1 DWCMVVGQIA
11 QAAILGAANIGG
23 AWLGRCPPCPQ
34 APGCPAPAL
43 SCPPVSLTCPAP
55 PAPPALTCPQVTCA
69 APACPPCEAP
79 AREEVAPCPSP
90 AREDA
95 GADGRLA
102 ACLPLKAVVL
112 IGADS
117 MLAVVSSSDL
127 VPGDVILVRYAADDL
142 WHERVLSWALP
153 VDKSGAVHWV
163 VATPDGDMYVE
174 TIEGGSADDS
184 PVEWIRPAADG
195 RLPVGFQDAVYSFQ
209 RGEIDGALLEK
220 CVKKGATMAL
230 MDAREHGVTPVT
242 MTVAR
247 APGGRRV
254 PIEEVVGAGFVQPA
268 LRDGAPDGADAGGA
282 MVAGTAT
289 PRTGVWRVVEEGNS
303 LGYDVGREV
312 KPVTVYIGCK
322 GVYSPDGK
330 DSVFVEFSDEDEG
343 DFVKRVAPRPP
354 PKESSAQDA
363 RTLAIK
369 FNPQGRM
376 RDWRD
381 VVDSCQQEEFED
393 FPVSGPRSMS
403 WCLHFLR
410 RRHTPL
416 DHHLMFRSTCSL
428 KPEQWGVAEHE
439 TLLRIIELAGQCDQL
454 DVTNLACMEAAARRV
469 QTIEWA
475 YHDKIRETD
484 AGSTSRL
491 SIEEATAFSGLSRAG
506 DLMMV
511 LPALLEHVKL
521 QVEKDA
527 AIMKNIRKAKE
538 ERELRRQ
545 AVASLANQ
553 AIYTLN
559 DLAGSERGSSVS
571 QPGEGRAPHGAVQR
585 RVYAAAAAMGPPPAL
600 SPSGALQELR
610 GCTVYEDVQSTVVP
624 YDDMKASLPM
634 SGNRPVPLA
643 ELFGAGGQ
651 AEVDGF
657 LGSHLL
663 KSEAASHNLKGA
675 PRETYMD
682 EVLRNSPRAYQRL
695 VKRLER
701 ARMIDYTVQP
711 QEFCSLFFVRKKN
724 GSQRLV
730 VDCRR
735 SNCWFS
741 AADPVQLSTGA
752 GHGNLEVPDGAR
764 LCVGHVDI
772 KDAFYHFELP
782 ERVRNLFALP
792 AVPAW
797 VAGLAEVGGVRVS
810 PGTSVY
816 PRLRVLPMGWS
827 HALWVCQTLH
837 RRIIQD
843 IPGLEPTSFLHDRG
857 PAPATTPAC
866 HTVYVDNFLALGTC
880 RSTVE
885 RLVRQVSARDIEK
898 VVGHCTF
905 LALLSRTSLS
915 IFRSVYTFIARHRD
929 HGTAPLWESV
939 RWELEA
945 FRNVIP
951 LIRRDFGAPWSSKV
965 MASDASFWGYGVVS
979 RDLPPDIVQQLGRV
993 SERWRFSGKAQVR
1006 SREGVLGPDW
1016 ELDTGDWVK
1025 KVEEDSQEREDALSD
1040 LPEILKER
1048 GWAVL
1053 MGKKW
1058 EVPISNIVQGEVGP
1072 RPPALTYPA
1081 QGSPVLVRRRPRASS
1096 PPSAETIGLSPNMLP
1111 WRPLGRVIGRLGAGT
1126 AGQFPRDLSDWMNEQ
1141 YMEGY
1146 DHWRGSNMMAAVAW
1160 ADPRPSRGG
1169 GHGLPLS
1176 RQALKGWRLLAPASS
1191 RLPLPV
1197 KVVFAILMQLLVLDD
1212 WDMAVCT
1219 SKTGEID
1226 ESLLLNLEEDQ
1237 WLVPLCQRLVLGRD
1251 PQELLFA
1258 FSQAEFTR
1266 CFETAGAKRLLQR
1279 PLPPYIPRHVGAGRD
1294 FAEQRRAL
1302 VGAKRQGRWHTVAG
1316 VGHYELKG
1324 RVGNESAKLPLRIQ
1338 NQVRWCHKYLPAALS
1353 GSLQPRGCQA
1363 PGDQVFA
1370 GTARL
1375 GRAMAAQG
1383 FHVLAWDVKYGD
1395 QFDLTSP
1402 SKRSLIRG
1410 WILGSEQCMAG
1421 LLPGALAGL
1430 ASLIWLSRCP
1440 SVPACPPCPQCPACP
1455 GAPANP
1461 PSPLAA
1467 GGLGVWGWVLVA
1479 GCFFVT
1485 GLALGTWLT
1494 PTRLVAEAVVPANE
1508 IYVAQERA
1516 NGRPAVPPPGGA
1528 LKLLAEI
1535 LAEGQAA
1542 DDSDRRP
1549 APFRSFWRRARGDGR
1564 TRDILP
1570 VPLEA
1575 LAAEKDANS
1584 VPLSRS
1590 VLRRVQRRAHL
1601 RSGAAETIAALNHFY
1616 CGVSEPREDRA
1627 PRLAAAQAES
1637 VFWARVAWS
1646 QVGPP
1651 PPDVEPSGAMGR
1663 PRVYAAFFR
1672 RAEAAGLVER
1682 RRSAGAEAGAFLVWK
1697 KSRRQ
1702 RATIDARVANCV
1714 FDQPDS
1720 VELAAGQVA
1729 FYAMLLPRDLRAHFD
1744 LAPAR
1749 AGTVNV
1755 TCVNGE
1761 AVCAQD
1767 RIAPVLRVLP
1777 MGWKRA
1783 LWACQALREACA
1795 RCADSF
1801 IALSQGAE
1809 GVKDRVL
1816 SATQALQDAGLP
1828 AHPPSWGAG
1837 GEALGRRFSELEAA
1851 VEELLS
1857 ALSANYARVEAF
1869 GERPGHLWDSAR
1881 HELRL
1886 AAALVPLA
1894 RRQLGACWGPRAT
1907 AFDASARGRGVVQKR
1922 VPEEWLA
1929 KASAFNERRRFAR
1942 SEEGAVAARG
1952 DLDVPDL
1959 APEAGRCAAL
1969 RPPADLLGAMLPR
1982 PLGFAKTVLGRV
1994 TKPLSQTALPKVSL
2008 LSRPTSPIARAQVSA
2023 SGRVMRRLGPSAGP
2037 SVPRRSRRGAGA
2049 GAAPRPPGA
2058 TRNRPLGR
2066 GRGLAELEPDA
2077 LGLRKRRKLERYGS
2091 QRTGADAP
2099 MSFLERRTARPR
2111 TEANYRNRVA
2121 APERWARASRAPL
2134 EPVAAVDAAAAAWK
2148 NEQFFEG
2155 AGLGSGSYLLAAL
2168 GYLRPE
2174 LTRGGPSGCPS
2185 WLNALAFE
2193 GKLQMASAAMVAVV
2207 FILRPR
2213 RCASESR
2220 TWRPRPERAGQQGV
2234 SSKTG
2239 ACEESLVLDIPE
2251 FAWLG
2256 NAFARFRGA
2265 ARLNQRAR
2273 WSSDASARRRVRRG
2287 MANQVLA
2294 SLGAA
2299 VRRRGADCEARLGRL
2314 LSKRSPPL
2322 LPPIDIRRHLSR
2334 DLAVR
2339 KGRWI
2344 IGGLIQHGLARAIW
2358 PGAPCNAFSR
2368 A

>member
-1 DWCMVVGQIA
+1 MGENTEELMLFILNINKKLAEMQETFCTTQNSFNDCFKGVAENPGGAVLSETERPDAEIEEQFKFALDARGVAEAASAVDPGGAVCYEVGPMPLGKHRKVVGLPLIQRTSLSSSSATLGRDGFVFEKRIIFESILLEDWCMVVGQIA

-657 LGSHLL
+657 LDSHLL

-701 ARMIDYTVQP
+701 AGMIDYTVQP

-752 GHGNLEVPDGAR
+752 GLGNLEVPDGAR
-764 LCVGHVDI
+764 LYVGHVDI

-837 RRIIQD
+837 RRIIQ
-843 IPGLEPTSFLHDRG
+843 
-857 PAPATTPAC
+857 
-866 HTVYVDNFLALGTC
+866 
-880 RSTVE
+880 
-885 RLVRQVSARDIEK
+885 VSARDIEK

-929 HGTAPLWESV
+929 HGTVPLWESV

-979 RDLPPDIVQQLGRV
+979 RDLPPDKVQQLGRV

-1006 SREGVLGPDW
+1006 SREGVLGPDG
-1016 ELDTGDWVK
+1016 ELDIGDWVK

-1040 LPEILKER
+1040 LPEVLKER

-1053 MGKKW
+1053 MSKKW
-1058 EVPISNIVQGEVGP
+1058 GVPISNIVQGEVDAQSDHRAAGDSCGAASGP
-1072 RPPALTYPA
+1072 EAARADLPSAGLPSAGSATAEGVLAAERGDGRTCPRLLRSAATQLKAARRALRLPIAGRQRYLQA
-1081 QGSPVLVRRRPRASS
+1081 RSVRTEAVRLRYSEFLEELDQWLGPSGLSRRPC
-1096 PPSAETIGLSPNMLP
+1096 PS
-1111 WRPLGRVIGRLGAGT
+1111 GRLGAGT
-1126 AGQFPRDLSDWMNEQ
+1126 VGQFDQDLSDWMNEQ

-1146 DHWRGSNMMAAVAW
+1146 DHWRGSNMMAAIAW
-1160 ADPRPSRGG
+1160 ADPRLGRVG

-1176 RQALKGWRLLAPASS
+1176 RQALKGWRLLTPASS
-1191 RLPLPV
+1191 RLPLPSE
-1197 KVVFAILMQLLVLDD
+1197 VVFAIAMELLVMDR
-1212 WDMAVCT
+1212 WSMAVCT
-1219 SKTGEID
+1219 MLSLVFLMRPGDWRTVRVEHLTPPAVGGSRGLARWSLVLHPLENEGSLPSKTGEFD
-1226 ESLLLNLEEDQ
+1226 ESLLLDLEEDQ
-1237 WLVPLCQRLVLGRD
+1237 WLAPLCQRLVLGRD
-1251 PQELLFA
+1251 PQEPLFA
-1258 FSQAEFTR
+1258 FSQAEFAR
-1266 CFETAGAKRLLQR
+1266 CFKTAGAKLLLQR
-1279 PLPPYIPRHVGAGRD
+1279 PPPPYILRHSGASRD
-1294 FAEQRRAL
+1294 FAEQRRTL
-1302 VGAKRQGRWHTVAG
+1302 VGVKRRGRWRTDASVRR
-1316 VGHYELKG
+1316 YEKG
-1324 RVGNESAKLPLRIQ
+1324 GRLGSEFAKLPLCLQ
-1338 NQVRWCHKYLPAALS
+1338 NHARWCLRYLPAALS
-1353 GSLQPRGCQA
+1353 GSLQPR
-1363 PGDQVFA
+1363 
-1370 GTARL
+1370 
-1375 GRAMAAQG
+1375 
-1383 FHVLAWDVKYGD
+1383 
-1395 QFDLTSP
+1395 
-1402 SKRSLIRG
+1402 
-1410 WILGSEQCMAG
+1410 
-1421 LLPGALAGL
+1421 
-1430 ASLIWLSRCP
+1430 
-1440 SVPACPPCPQCPACP
+1440 
-1455 GAPANP
+1455 
-1461 PSPLAA
+1461 
-1467 GGLGVWGWVLVA
+1467 
-1479 GCFFVT
+1479 
-1485 GLALGTWLT
+1485 
-1494 PTRLVAEAVVPANE
+1494 
-1508 IYVAQERA
+1508 
-1516 NGRPAVPPPGGA
+1516 PPP
-1528 LKLLAEI
+1528 
-1535 LAEGQAA
+1535 
-1542 DDSDRRP
+1542 
-1549 APFRSFWRRARGDGR
+1549 
-1564 TRDILP
+1564 
-1570 VPLEA
+1570 
-1575 LAAEKDANS
+1575 
-1584 VPLSRS
+1584 
-1590 VLRRVQRRAHL
+1590 L
-1601 RSGAAETIAALNHFY
+1601 RSN
-1616 CGVSEPREDRA
+1616 
-1627 PRLAAAQAES
+1627 
-1637 VFWARVAWS
+1637 
-1646 QVGPP
+1646 
-1651 PPDVEPSGAMGR
+1651 
-1663 PRVYAAFFR
+1663 
-1672 RAEAAGLVER
+1672 
-1682 RRSAGAEAGAFLVWK
+1682 
-1697 KSRRQ
+1697 
-1702 RATIDARVANCV
+1702 
-1714 FDQPDS
+1714 
-1720 VELAAGQVA
+1720 
-1729 FYAMLLPRDLRAHFD
+1729 D
-1744 LAPAR
+1744 LAP
-1749 AGTVNV
+1749 G
-1755 TCVNGE
+1755 
-1761 AVCAQD
+1761 
-1767 RIAPVLRVLP
+1767 L
-1777 MGWKRA
+1777 
-1783 LWACQALREACA
+1783 
-1795 RCADSF
+1795 
-1801 IALSQGAE
+1801 
-1809 GVKDRVL
+1809 KDL
-1816 SATQALQDAGLP
+1816 SAADQAKVDLGNTLMSFTVSCI
-1828 AHPPSWGAG
+1828 PPLVLAADEYLVEVRH
-1837 GEALGRRFSELEAA
+1837 EALPQWWYVGSAIEFRTNKGRRFSHVAA
-1851 VEELLS
+1851 WGSGRDED
-1857 ALSANYARVEAF
+1857 ARVFRASPRHCILSLRLVDGFLQGIEEGPCHVDEDQGLDMFMVYWVEASASASASL
-1869 GERPGHLWDSAR
+1869 EEVKCPKGHLMREGWSRAGHVCDECSRSGTVARCGGGCDYDLCAVCFRHHAEGWGSA
-1881 HELRL
+1881 
-1886 AAALVPLA
+1886 VQ
-1894 RRQLGACWGPRAT
+1894 RRGFEYR
-1907 AFDASARGRGVVQKR
+1907 D
-1922 VPEEWLA
+1922 
-1929 KASAFNERRRFAR
+1929 
-1942 SEEGAVAARG
+1942 
-1952 DLDVPDL
+1952 
-1959 APEAGRCAAL
+1959 AAL
-1969 RPPADLLGAMLPR
+1969 RFAALRGAGPPSAL
-1982 PLGFAKTVLGRV
+1982 VLG
-1994 TKPLSQTALPKVSL
+1994 PLRLELEDHPWLDVCGELSGACRGGLRGLRALAGRALGLQGS
-2008 LSRPTSPIARAQVSA
+2008 ARAPHGGAGQELEEGLRAPGASFGGSA
-2023 SGRVMRRLGPSAGP
+2023 PRQLRGPLL
-2037 SVPRRSRRGAGA
+2037 GAGA
-2049 GAAPRPPGA
+2049 GGAPGA
-2058 TRNRPLGR
+2058 AAGGSSAGPRLASGAVDEATFA
-2066 GRGLAELEPDA
+2066 GLVVNVESGARVRAWGQAERLSMCEKA
-2077 LGLRKRRKLERYGS
+2077 A
-2091 QRTGADAP
+2091 ADAGEFNP
-2099 MSFLERRTARPR
+2099 GQWERRI
-2111 TEANYRNRVA
+2111 V
-2121 APERWARASRAPL
+2121 
-2134 EPVAAVDAAAAAWK
+2134 
-2148 NEQFFEG
+2148 
-2155 AGLGSGSYLLAAL
+2155 
-2168 GYLRPE
+2168 
-2174 LTRGGPSGCPS
+2174 C
-2185 WLNALAFE
+2185 
-2193 GKLQMASAAMVAVV
+2193 
-2207 FILRPR
+2207 
-2213 RCASESR
+2213 
-2220 TWRPRPERAGQQGV
+2220 
-2234 SSKTG
+2234 SST
-2239 ACEESLVLDIPE
+2239 
-2251 FAWLG
+2251 FA
-2256 NAFARFRGA
+2256 
-2265 ARLNQRAR
+2265 
-2273 WSSDASARRRVRRG
+2273 
-2287 MANQVLA
+2287 
-2294 SLGAA
+2294 
-2299 VRRRGADCEARLGRL
+2299 
-2314 LSKRSPPL
+2314 
-2322 LPPIDIRRHLSR
+2322 
-2334 DLAVR
+2334 
-2339 KGRWI
+2339 
-2344 IGGLIQHGLARAIW
+2344 
-2358 PGAPCNAFSR
+2358 
-2368 A
+2368 

>member
-55 PAPPALTCPQVTCA
+55 PAPPALTCPQVTCS

-90 AREDA
+90 ARDDA
-95 GADGRLA
+95 GADGHLA
-102 ACLPLKAVVL
+102 ACLPLWAVVL

-153 VDKSGAVHWV
+153 VDKNGAVHWV

-174 TIEGGSADDS
+174 TIEGGSAEDS

-230 MDAREHGVTPVT
+230 RDAREHGMTPVT

-254 PIEEVVGAGFVQPA
+254 PIEEVVGAGFVQLA
-268 LRDGAPDGADAGGA
+268 LRDAAPEGADTGGA
-282 MVAGTAT
+282 IVAGTAT

-303 LGYDVGREV
+303 LGYDVGCEV
-312 KPVTVYIGCK
+312 NPVTVYIGCK

-354 PKESSAQDA
+354 PKESAAQDA

-439 TLLRIIELAGQCDQL
+439 TLLRIIELAGQYDQL

-511 LPALLEHVKL
+511 APALLEHVKL

-538 ERELRRQ
+538 ERELRRKDNNKGNNKEKGRRILRRQ

-624 YDDMKASLPM
+624 YDDIKASLPM

-657 LGSHLL
+657 LDSHLL
-663 KSEAASHNLKGA
+663 EPEAASHNLKAA

-682 EVLRNSPRAYQRL
+682 EVLRNSPHAYQRL

-701 ARMIDYTVQP
+701 AGMIDYTVQP

-752 GHGNLEVPDGAR
+752 GLGNLEVPDGAR
-764 LCVGHVDI
+764 LYVGHVDI

-810 PGTSVY
+810 PGTSVF
-816 PRLRVLPMGWS
+816 PRLRVLP
-827 HALWVCQTLH
+827 
-837 RRIIQD
+837 
-843 IPGLEPTSFLHDRG
+843 
-857 PAPATTPAC
+857 PATTPAC

-885 RLVRQVSARDIEK
+885 RLVRQVDEALQSRGLPTHEVATSSLEEEVLGWEINGRLGFIRPRPEREWRIRLALDGLLETQKVSARDIEK

-929 HGTAPLWESV
+929 HGTVPLWESV

-1006 SREGVLGPDW
+1006 SREGVLGPDG

-1025 KVEEDSQEREDALSD
+1025 QMEEDSQEREDALSD

-1058 EVPISNIVQGEVGP
+1058 EVPISNIVQGE
-1072 RPPALTYPA
+1072 
-1081 QGSPVLVRRRPRASS
+1081 
-1096 PPSAETIGLSPNMLP
+1096 
-1111 WRPLGRVIGRLGAGT
+1111 
-1126 AGQFPRDLSDWMNEQ
+1126 
-1141 YMEGY
+1141 
-1146 DHWRGSNMMAAVAW
+1146 
-1160 ADPRPSRGG
+1160 
-1169 GHGLPLS
+1169 
-1176 RQALKGWRLLAPASS
+1176 
-1191 RLPLPV
+1191 
-1197 KVVFAILMQLLVLDD
+1197 
-1212 WDMAVCT
+1212 
-1219 SKTGEID
+1219 
-1226 ESLLLNLEEDQ
+1226 
-1237 WLVPLCQRLVLGRD
+1237 
-1251 PQELLFA
+1251 
-1258 FSQAEFTR
+1258 
-1266 CFETAGAKRLLQR
+1266 
-1279 PLPPYIPRHVGAGRD
+1279 
-1294 FAEQRRAL
+1294 
-1302 VGAKRQGRWHTVAG
+1302 
-1316 VGHYELKG
+1316 
-1324 RVGNESAKLPLRIQ
+1324 
-1338 NQVRWCHKYLPAALS
+1338 
-1353 GSLQPRGCQA
+1353 
-1363 PGDQVFA
+1363 
-1370 GTARL
+1370 
-1375 GRAMAAQG
+1375 
-1383 FHVLAWDVKYGD
+1383 
-1395 QFDLTSP
+1395 
-1402 SKRSLIRG
+1402 
-1410 WILGSEQCMAG
+1410 
-1421 LLPGALAGL
+1421 
-1430 ASLIWLSRCP
+1430 
-1440 SVPACPPCPQCPACP
+1440 
-1455 GAPANP
+1455 
-1461 PSPLAA
+1461 
-1467 GGLGVWGWVLVA
+1467 
-1479 GCFFVT
+1479 
-1485 GLALGTWLT
+1485 
-1494 PTRLVAEAVVPANE
+1494 
-1508 IYVAQERA
+1508 
-1516 NGRPAVPPPGGA
+1516 
-1528 LKLLAEI
+1528 
-1535 LAEGQAA
+1535 
-1542 DDSDRRP
+1542 
-1549 APFRSFWRRARGDGR
+1549 
-1564 TRDILP
+1564 
-1570 VPLEA
+1570 
-1575 LAAEKDANS
+1575 
-1584 VPLSRS
+1584 
-1590 VLRRVQRRAHL
+1590 
-1601 RSGAAETIAALNHFY
+1601 
-1616 CGVSEPREDRA
+1616 
-1627 PRLAAAQAES
+1627 
-1637 VFWARVAWS
+1637 
-1646 QVGPP
+1646 
-1651 PPDVEPSGAMGR
+1651 
-1663 PRVYAAFFR
+1663 
-1672 RAEAAGLVER
+1672 
-1682 RRSAGAEAGAFLVWK
+1682 
-1697 KSRRQ
+1697 
-1702 RATIDARVANCV
+1702 
-1714 FDQPDS
+1714 
-1720 VELAAGQVA
+1720 
-1729 FYAMLLPRDLRAHFD
+1729 
-1744 LAPAR
+1744 
-1749 AGTVNV
+1749 
-1755 TCVNGE
+1755 
-1761 AVCAQD
+1761 
-1767 RIAPVLRVLP
+1767 
-1777 MGWKRA
+1777 
-1783 LWACQALREACA
+1783 
-1795 RCADSF
+1795 
-1801 IALSQGAE
+1801 
-1809 GVKDRVL
+1809 
-1816 SATQALQDAGLP
+1816 
-1828 AHPPSWGAG
+1828 
-1837 GEALGRRFSELEAA
+1837 
-1851 VEELLS
+1851 
-1857 ALSANYARVEAF
+1857 
-1869 GERPGHLWDSAR
+1869 
-1881 HELRL
+1881 
-1886 AAALVPLA
+1886 
-1894 RRQLGACWGPRAT
+1894 
-1907 AFDASARGRGVVQKR
+1907 
-1922 VPEEWLA
+1922 
-1929 KASAFNERRRFAR
+1929 
-1942 SEEGAVAARG
+1942 
-1952 DLDVPDL
+1952 
-1959 APEAGRCAAL
+1959 
-1969 RPPADLLGAMLPR
+1969 
-1982 PLGFAKTVLGRV
+1982 
-1994 TKPLSQTALPKVSL
+1994 
-2008 LSRPTSPIARAQVSA
+2008 
-2023 SGRVMRRLGPSAGP
+2023 
-2037 SVPRRSRRGAGA
+2037 
-2049 GAAPRPPGA
+2049 
-2058 TRNRPLGR
+2058 
-2066 GRGLAELEPDA
+2066 
-2077 LGLRKRRKLERYGS
+2077 
-2091 QRTGADAP
+2091 
-2099 MSFLERRTARPR
+2099 
-2111 TEANYRNRVA
+2111 
-2121 APERWARASRAPL
+2121 
-2134 EPVAAVDAAAAAWK
+2134 
-2148 NEQFFEG
+2148 
-2155 AGLGSGSYLLAAL
+2155 
-2168 GYLRPE
+2168 
-2174 LTRGGPSGCPS
+2174 
-2185 WLNALAFE
+2185 
-2193 GKLQMASAAMVAVV
+2193 
-2207 FILRPR
+2207 
-2213 RCASESR
+2213 
-2220 TWRPRPERAGQQGV
+2220 
-2234 SSKTG
+2234 
-2239 ACEESLVLDIPE
+2239 
-2251 FAWLG
+2251 
-2256 NAFARFRGA
+2256 
-2265 ARLNQRAR
+2265 
-2273 WSSDASARRRVRRG
+2273 
-2287 MANQVLA
+2287 
-2294 SLGAA
+2294 
-2299 VRRRGADCEARLGRL
+2299 
-2314 LSKRSPPL
+2314 
-2322 LPPIDIRRHLSR
+2322 
-2334 DLAVR
+2334 
-2339 KGRWI
+2339 
-2344 IGGLIQHGLARAIW
+2344 
-2358 PGAPCNAFSR
+2358 
-2368 A
+2368 